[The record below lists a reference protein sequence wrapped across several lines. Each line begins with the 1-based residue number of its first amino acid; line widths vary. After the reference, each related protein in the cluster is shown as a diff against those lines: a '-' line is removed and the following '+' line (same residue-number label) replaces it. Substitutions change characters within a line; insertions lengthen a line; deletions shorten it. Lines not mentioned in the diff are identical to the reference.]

1 MSEKI
6 TIRTFCGIEN
16 IEIELSDITV
26 LIGPQATGKSICAK
40 SLFFFKNFTSD
51 LRRAVDEQKTK
62 KEFDESIKR
71 QFEEYFPHQSWTPQF
86 LLRYEV
92 TDSENNTILFIQ
104 VKKSTKTNLR
114 ITYSEI
120 FKIIFD
126 ELAKVH
132 KRIYGARAVDVTR
145 SYNYDPE
152 FEILADRIID
162 KHLGTSYNR
171 NQLFIPAGRSF
182 FAILQSSI
190 FSFLATNT
198 AIDPFL
204 KSFGSFYENVKR
216 YEGRKHV
223 AKEDIKRTKRQERR
237 WAIAKKVETLVSE
250 ILKGQYILERGK
262 DFLVSLDGRRTNLA
276 NASSGQQETL
286 PLALILKFL
295 QSRAGFRRGYSI
307 YLEEP
312 EAHIFP
318 AAQKKIIQ
326 LISLVYNTSKEN
338 VPFQFLITTHS
349 PYTLT
354 ALNNLIFAGQL
365 LSKLKGKKRQE
376 VYKVVD
382 EDTILDPQDIKCYS
396 LKNGRSVP
404 IISEETN
411 LITSDVID
419 EVSEDLSMEF
429 DKLLDLG

>member
-1 MSEKI
+1 MNEKLI
-6 TIRTFCGIEN
+6 IRTFCGIEN
-16 IEIELSDITV
+16 IEIELKDITV

-40 SLFFFKNFTSD
+40 SLFFFKNFISD
-51 LRRAVDEQKTK
+51 LRLAVDDEKTK
-62 KEFDESIKR
+62 KEFDEGIKR
-71 QFEEYFPHQSWTPQF
+71 QFEEYFPHQSWTSQF
-86 LLRYEV
+86 LLRYELL
-92 TDSENNTILFIQ
+92 DSENKLDLFIQ
-104 VKKSTKTNLR
+104 IKKSAKTNLR
-114 ITYSEI
+114 LTYSEI
-120 FKIIFD
+120 FKTVFD
-126 ELAKVH
+126 ELTKQH
-132 KRIYGARAVDVTR
+132 KRILSTKTAEDTR
-145 SYNYDPE
+145 NFNFDPE
-152 FEILADRIID
+152 FEFIADQVIN
-162 KHLGTSYNR
+162 KYLGTSFLG

-182 FAILQSSI
+182 FAILQISI

-216 YEGRKHV
+216 FEGRRRINR
-223 AKEDIKRTKRQERR
+223 ENPKRTKRQERR
-237 WAIAKKVETLVSE
+237 WAISKKVETLVSE
-250 ILKGQYILERGK
+250 ILKGEYVLERGK
-262 DFLVSLDGRRTNLA
+262 DFLVSVDGRRTNLA

-286 PLALILKFL
+286 PLALILKYL
-295 QSRAGFRRGYSI
+295 QVRTLSRRSYSVYI
-307 YLEEP
+307 EEP

-326 LISLVYNTSKEN
+326 LISLVYNASKEN
-338 VPFQFLITTHS
+338 IPFQFLITTHS

-365 LSKLKGKKRQE
+365 SAKFKGKKRQE

-382 EDTILDPQDIKCYS
+382 EDMLLDPENIECYS
-396 LKNGRSVP
+396 LRNGQSVS

-429 DKLLDLG
+429 DKLLQLG

>member
-1 MSEKI
+1 MNEKI
-6 TIRTFCGIEN
+6 IIRTFCGIEN

-40 SLFFFKNFTSD
+40 SLFFFKRFITD
-51 LRRAVDEQKTK
+51 LRLAVDEEKTK
-62 KEFDESIKR
+62 KEFENSIKR

-86 LLRYEV
+86 FLRYEV
-92 TDSENNTILFIQ
+92 VDSENNTALFIQ
-104 VKKSTKTNLR
+104 IKKSTKTNLR
-114 ITYSEI
+114 LTYSEV
-120 FKIIFD
+120 FKTIFD
-126 ELAKVH
+126 ELTKHH
-132 KRIYGARAVDVTR
+132 KRIFGPKTADVTR
-145 SYNYDPE
+145 NYNIDPE
-152 FEILADRIID
+152 FEYIADDVID
-162 KHLGTSYNR
+162 SYLGAFFNG

-216 YEGRKHV
+216 YEGRRRV
-223 AKEDIKRTKRQERR
+223 TRENVKRTKRQERR
-237 WAIAKKVETLVSE
+237 WIIAKKVETLVSE

-295 QSRAGFRRGYSI
+295 QTRAAFRRGYSI

-326 LISLVYNTSKEN
+326 LISLVYNASKEN
-338 VPFQFLITTHS
+338 IPFQFLITTHS

-365 LSKLKGKKRQE
+365 SSKLKGKKRQE

-382 EDTILDPQDIKCYS
+382 ADTILDPKNIKCYS
-396 LKNGRSVP
+396 LKNGRSVS
-404 IISEETN
+404 IISEETG

-419 EVSEDLSMEF
+419 EVSEELSMEF